1 MTAAAARR
9 QGERPLPERLW
20 ISTLARAVPA
30 LAVSLAITF
39 SSGHTAAFGL
49 AAFGILGL
57 ASGLLTGLEAIVFRD
72 HPARALTLLRGAVSV
87 VAGVVSLLFILLP
100 RDEGA
105 ADFTIVLASWAFA
118 TGALELG
125 SAFAARRAGAGRPA
139 EGAAP
144 AEGYGRAGFVT
155 GGLTILLGLV
165 VALVPADLNQ
175 SFGSPD
181 TVQGVLTASIQTIG
195 FLGAYLA
202 LIGVFLVIEAVSL
215 RGIARADAASG
226 GSDAADTG
234 AGAALADSADPRED
248 IPSKE

>member
-1 MTAAAARR
+1 VTAAAARR

-57 ASGLLTGLEAIVFRD
+57 ASGLLTSLEAIVFRD

-125 SAFAARRAGAGRPA
+125 GAFAARRAGAGR
-139 EGAAP
+139 P

-202 LIGVFLVIEAVSL
+202 LVGVFLVIEAVSL